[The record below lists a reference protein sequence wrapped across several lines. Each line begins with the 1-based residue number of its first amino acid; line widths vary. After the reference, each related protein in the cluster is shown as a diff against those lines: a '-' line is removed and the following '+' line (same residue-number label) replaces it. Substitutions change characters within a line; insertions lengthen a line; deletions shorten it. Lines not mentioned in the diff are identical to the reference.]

1 MNYSYFKNWLL
12 NNKKFTERSSKDVIS
27 RYKRVCKILQ
37 TEEITKESI
46 IKLSK
51 MEEFNKNSTFIRS
64 QLKRAISLYLE
75 YSICEE
81 ENLNEKI

>member
-1 MNYSYFKNWLL
+1 MC
-12 NNKKFTERSSKDVIS
+12 R
-27 RYKRVCKILQ
+27 ILQ
-37 TEEITKESI
+37 TEEITKESLV
-46 IKLSK
+46 KLSK
-51 MEEFNKNSTFIRS
+51 IEEFDKNSTFIKS

>member
-12 NNKKFTERSSKDVIS
+12 NSKNFTERSSKDVIS